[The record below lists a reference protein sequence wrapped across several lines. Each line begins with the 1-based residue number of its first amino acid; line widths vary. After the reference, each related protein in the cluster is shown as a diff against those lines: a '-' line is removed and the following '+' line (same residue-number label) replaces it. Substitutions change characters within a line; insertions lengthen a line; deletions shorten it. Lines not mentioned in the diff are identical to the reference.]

1 MRAVVP
7 VIAGEDA
14 SVWEAHRAGIVRD
27 LAPAGAIEG
36 ALAQRIALVLW
47 RLARVVRY
55 ETLNIETWQ
64 ERIDKDIADAWRF
77 SSDPYE
83 TTEHG
88 RTLEAVREQAAML
101 ADEVRILRR
110 FPALSDSRRI
120 TRDDAVRIINAVAYH
135 CGLDSD
141 DFLFPPAAGIP
152 EDGTPDDV
160 MRWTVGQVR
169 VAIDA
174 LFAAR
179 DEDDCE
185 FPSIAAILAHEAHR
199 KALEE
204 ITVGAT
210 LRRWEQLA
218 DRMRR
223 ERTLPHSEDTDKILR
238 YEAHLHRQLMQTLHE
253 LEAMQARRAGEAA
266 PLARLDVQGLG
277 PTG

>member
-1 MRAVVP
+1 MRAEVP
-7 VIAGEDA
+7 VIVGEDA
-14 SVWEAHRAGIVRD
+14 SVWEAHRAGIVGG
-27 LAPAGAIEG
+27 LAPAGAIEE

-64 ERIDKDIADAWRF
+64 ERIDQDIADAWRF

-83 TTEHG
+83 TTAHG
-88 RTLEAVREQAAML
+88 RTLEAVRERAEML

-110 FPALSDSRRI
+110 FPALPDDRRV
-120 TRDDAVRIINAVAYH
+120 TRDDALTVLNAVAYH
-135 CGLDSD
+135 SGVDCDDFDYPPAVGIPDDATLDSVTGWTAGRVRI
-141 DFLFPPAAGIP
+141 AA
-152 EDGTPDDV
+152 E
-160 MRWTVGQVR
+160 
-169 VAIDA
+169 A

-179 DEDDCE
+179 EEDEEE
-185 FPSIAAILAHEAHR
+185 FASVAEILAHEAHR
-199 KALEE
+199 KVMEG
-204 ITVGAT
+204 INVGAT

-223 ERTLPHSEDTDKILR
+223 ERTLPHREDAEKVMR

-253 LEAMQARRAGEAA
+253 LEAMQARRAGQAA
-266 PLARLDVQGLG
+266 PLARLDVQGLE